1 MEKKTVRVW
10 FDPEGDFLE
19 VMFSDT
25 PGYFRET
32 AQDQVM
38 EKVDTTGA
46 GIGFSILDVSKFRG
60 QTPFE
65 VALP

>member
-1 MEKKTVRVW
+1 MEQKTVRVW

-32 AQDQVM
+32 A
-38 EKVDTTGA
+38 
-46 GIGFSILDVSKFRG
+46 
-60 QTPFE
+60 
-65 VALP
+65 